1 VTDLRRNV
9 LALGADYALFMV
21 GLAFASQATIL
32 PAFAASLGAP
42 NVVIG
47 AIPAVMTLGW
57 ALPSLFAAGH
67 TAALPRKLPFVV
79 RWTVLERLPFPGLA
93 LLAFLVADRAPALT
107 LALMLALLL
116 AITGV
121 GGALMPA
128 WMDIVGRAIPTRMRG
143 RFFAL
148 ASLAAGMLGFGA
160 SLLAARALTAWP
172 GAPGFGI
179 CFLGATVAMALSF
192 LALLFVREPPG
203 GTAAPAIPL
212 GDHLRRVPSLLRRD
226 PNLAW
231 YLVARGLAVVGTMA
245 AGFFTVHA
253 LRAWE
258 APAGQVGLFTA
269 LLLAGQVLG
278 TATLGWVADRTG
290 HRVVIMAG
298 IAATLAANGVALAA
312 PSLALFGLV
321 FVLTGFQNAAI
332 TVSNLNVLL
341 EFAPSEKERP
351 TYIGLGLT
359 AMAPV
364 SFGAPLAAGLL
375 ADLTGLRAVFA
386 LAALAALVGL
396 GLLWARVR
404 DPRATRGLAPVAEV
418 GA

>member
-1 VTDLRRNV
+1 MTDLRRNV

-203 GTAAPAIPL
+203 GTAAPAVPL
-212 GDHLRRVPSLLRRD
+212 RDHLRRVPSLLRRD

-278 TATLGWVADRTG
+278 TGWT
-290 HRVVIMAG
+290 M
-298 IAATLAANGVALAA
+298 
-312 PSLALFGLV
+312 P
-321 FVLTGFQNAAI
+321 
-332 TVSNLNVLL
+332 
-341 EFAPSEKERP
+341 RP
-351 TYIGLGLT
+351 
-359 AMAPV
+359 
-364 SFGAPLAAGLL
+364 
-375 ADLTGLRAVFA
+375 
-386 LAALAALVGL
+386 
-396 GLLWARVR
+396 WARWGGWR
-404 DPRATRGLAPVAEV
+404 TAPATASSSWPASRPRSPPTASRSPPPRWRSSASSSC
-418 GA
+418 